1 MKCFNMDV
9 YTCRY
14 GLMIFQD
21 CYSFIYSWCCHQSP
35 LSIQTVGSVFT
46 TQFHIGLVKSLA
58 RPFIGSS
65 KKVLG
70 SIRLFYCLAIDNYLS
85 RCFLVLVLTNESIFF
100 SNMFNK
106 YTLLSNI
113 NLSTCLMSD
122 VRSLFIF
129 FFSI

>member
-1 MKCFNMDV
+1 MGF
-9 YTCRY
+9 
-14 GLMIFQD
+14 
-21 CYSFIYSWCCHQSP
+21 
-35 LSIQTVGSVFT
+35 
-46 TQFHIGLVKSLA
+46 VKSLA
-58 RPFIGSS
+58 RLLIGSS

-85 RCFLVLVLTNESIFF
+85 RCFLVFVLTKESIFF

-122 VRSLFIF
+122 VKSLFIYF
-129 FFSI
+129 INLFLDFLLKN